1 MESGCGSV
9 LLKKLNVKAAQQ
21 AQATRGK
28 PMQEVYEAEMLQ
40 IPQLA
45 ALGKL
50 WKSTSTEASDKET
63 EYVVT
68 CVKHVFEKHI
78 VFQFNILSTMADQF
92 LKNVRVSLDAEDGP
106 MEALQFVVTIASKE
120 VKLRFSLFAMCCVW
134 SDRWCVADSTF
145 RPCATRCTSALD
157 PLICPSAP

>member
-1 MESGCGSV
+1 
-9 LLKKLNVKAAQQ
+9 
-21 AQATRGK
+21 
-28 PMQEVYEAEMLQ
+28 MQEVYEAEMAQ

-50 WKSTSTEASDKET
+50 WKSTMAEASDKESD
-63 EYVVT
+63 YVVT

-78 VFQFNILSTMADQF
+78 VFQFNFLSTLGDQF

-120 VKLRFSLFAMCCVW
+120 VK
-134 SDRWCVADSTF
+134 
-145 RPCATRCTSALD
+145 
-157 PLICPSAP
+157 